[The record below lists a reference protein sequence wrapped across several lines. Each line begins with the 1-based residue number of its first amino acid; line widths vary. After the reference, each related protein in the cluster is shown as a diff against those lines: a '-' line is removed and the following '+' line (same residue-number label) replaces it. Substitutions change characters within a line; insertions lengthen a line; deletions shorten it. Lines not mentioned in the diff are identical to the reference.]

1 MIIMNDGLYAV
12 ITGDLIDS
20 SKFVNN
26 EWQKVAFLLYESF
39 RIVENET
46 VPNEAFQ
53 YKFEIYR
60 GDSFQGVL
68 KNPEF
73 ALKTAITILTYL
85 QTHPVN
91 NKMVLPRLSIGIGT
105 IDYFSSSDKISE
117 SDGEAF
123 RNSGRILDEMKK
135 KNEMLKVTTPESRL
149 NDIFD
154 VQCTFFDVLCDKW
167 KIEDSEALFGKMK
180 NLTQEQIAFEYGIS
194 QSAVS
199 YRLKSAGYKA
209 VKKFIHYYEKLFQN
223 NNDLKDLYGS
233 VR

>member
-1 MIIMNDGLYAV
+1 MTMNERLYAV

-20 SKFVNN
+20 SKFMDK
-26 EWQKVAFLLYESF
+26 ERQKVTSLLYESF
-39 RIVENET
+39 RIVENEI

-73 ALKTAITILTYL
+73 ALNTAIAILTFL
-85 QTHPVN
+85 QSNPVN
-91 NKMVLPRLSIGIGT
+91 NKLVLPRLSIGIGS

-123 RNSGRILDEMKK
+123 QNSGRMLDEMKK
-135 KNEMLKVTTPESRL
+135 KYEILRITTPDSRL

-154 VQCTFFDVLCDKW
+154 VQCTFFDVICDKW
-167 KIEDSEALFGKMK
+167 KIEDSEAVFGKTK
-180 NLTQEQIAFEYGIS
+180 KLTQEQIASEYGIS

-209 VKKFIHYYEKLFQN
+209 IKKFIRYYENLFQN
-223 NNDLKDLYGS
+223 NSNLKDLYGS